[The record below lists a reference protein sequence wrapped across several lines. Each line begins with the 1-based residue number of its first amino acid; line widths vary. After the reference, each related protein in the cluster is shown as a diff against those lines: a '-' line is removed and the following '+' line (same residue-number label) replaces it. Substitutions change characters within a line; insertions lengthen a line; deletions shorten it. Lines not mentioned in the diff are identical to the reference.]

1 MARFAIIDAGRVT
14 NIIEADAEFAASIG
28 AIDATG
34 AAIGDLWDGEAFTP
48 PAPPAPEVP
57 QAVTMRQARLA
68 LLGAGLLSSV
78 NTAVASM
85 PGAQGEAARIEWEF
99 SSEVRRTQPLV
110 LAMGPMLG
118 LTDAQLDALFVAA
131 AAL

>member
-1 MARFAIIDAGRVT
+1 MNAHQIGADGVIFNTIVVDSIDAHPGL
-14 NIIEADAEFAASIG
+14 
-28 AIDATG
+28 IDAALG
-34 AAIGDLWDGEAFTP
+34 GAIGDLWDGETFTP
-48 PAPPAPEVP
+48 PLPPAPEVP

-85 PGAQGEAARIEWEF
+85 TGEQGDAARIEWEF

-110 LAMGPMLG
+110 LAMGPILG